1 MSPSRGRYS
10 HLSTFSLRLYS
21 HLSTMPKVTLPQLPV
36 SALFGVV
43 KPSGP
48 TSMAVINEVKRLVSA
63 SRLFVDDKSAR
74 ANAKALYTPSG
85 KGLGKDQGKRKR
97 SNKTGRGF
105 EAKIGQGGTLD
116 PLADGVLG
124 ELHVVLRTWD
134 AAC

>member
-1 MSPSRGRYS
+1 
-10 HLSTFSLRLYS
+10 
-21 HLSTMPKVTLPQLPV
+21 MPKVTLPQLPV

-74 ANAKALYTPSG
+74 ANAKTLYTPSG